1 MLTELHIRHFAIVKS
16 LDIEFQHGMT
26 AITGETGAGKSIALD
41 ALSLCLGSRAEAA
54 LVRPGC
60 DKAEITACF
69 SITPNSP
76 AVQWLQEHELDAEEE
91 CVLRRVINKDG
102 RSKAWVNGSPVPLAL
117 QKALAPLLVN
127 I

>member
-16 LDIEFQHGMT
+16 LDIEFRNGMT

-41 ALSLCLGSRAEAA
+41 ALSLCLGSRADAS

-69 SITPNSP
+69 AVAKDSP
-76 AVQWLQEHELDAEEE
+76 AARWLAEQDLDAEDE
-91 CVLRRVINKDG
+91 CVLRRIINKDG
-102 RSKAWVNGSPVPLAL
+102 RSKAWINGSPGPLGQ
-117 QKALAPLLVN
+117 QK
-127 I
+127 